1 MSSTQSSQ
9 NIPQNGKQGQS
20 TGSLEADIAL
30 PTRLLSQ
37 DLNDPDSADADPA
50 SVEELLRRLEAAEGL
65 ADGVE
70 ERLDGIIGNL
80 DTLLSD
86 LEAAQEKAGGGA
98 EDARVERTR
107 EAARDGDAGQAEA
120 SERDAAPK

>member
-1 MSSTQSSQ
+1 MSSTQSGQTIS
-9 NIPQNGKQGQS
+9 QNGKS
-20 TGSLEADIAL
+20 ASSLEADIAL
-30 PTRLLSQ
+30 LTRLLSQ

-86 LEAAQEKAGGGA
+86 LEAAQEKAEGGPNEVAGFAGA
-98 EDARVERTR
+98 
-107 EAARDGDAGQAEA
+107 AGQSEA